1 GLVKKGVQ
9 ERPQREVA
17 EVTANECS
25 VNPKSDPLESEK
37 RLTSLR
43 ETGKDLKTLSKTLA
57 HLRHHINIVKRGG
70 EYFHV
75 LHQESLERKN
85 TLKAQKSQVRR
96 WRMDFQPCKYLS
108 DAEESVEEKKTFSP
122 TEGSHPNKS
131 GKKKKMSLRSFTP
144 IYASVLIP
152 RPSEAQSE
160 CLFRQLCAIHWLLEA
175 STLESS
181 SSMQSILSCWNLT
194 DPGGFKK
201 SVKEAEEEKL
211 ATYMWELFITNTKKY
226 MRKARRSPFRKKTNK
241 TTAPANSQLSSQSS
255 HCQTPLSSVNSLVLC
270 SEDHVNLSG
279 ALANVM
285 SASIQAKE
293 RQFSPSPQKQI
304 HATHVKVSKDVHE
317 QEDKLKKTG
326 QQRAAEFSVGCIQM
340 ILISFGTGI
349 QGPEGR
355 DEGANLFLMHVI
367 SSINTAQCVEG
378 VWRANV
384 RQHFVLL
391 RTTEQAFTLLS
402 FMSNKGASH
411 KVVTTGCYVP
421 FSCLIFSCHI
431 SHFIKSKSN
440 LCADARHKFMAIR
453 EEAAHCLHDALES
466 LERSQEERCYQKY
479 RALKRLKYFKKDMER
494 IRQLGVRAEREH
506 DENGLKWF
514 PALLARLP
522 EPVKNDHYVK
532 KILKKLEKFGMAPD
546 LHIHQETFL
555 KALTDLQMWELCSPE
570 IAAAVEFVR
579 ESIVQMPE
587 EDFSE
592 WFQARVDP
600 LHAQSST
607 F

>member
-1 GLVKKGVQ
+1 MLAPGVPDVSRDEAPVAANTQPRAAMLPETPKDCRTVMPAATKALNLSDFMRVQALPAPAEREGKVLARSWEIYRSSGPPREQVFWEQCCRRERQRTQGLFTLPGKPYQEQGELCTDPKKLTLRTLGQ
-9 ERPQREVA
+9 LAQ
-17 EVTANECS
+17 
-25 VNPKSDPLESEK
+25 SDPLESEK

-96 WRMDFQPCKYLS
+96 WTMDFQPCKYLS
-108 DAEESVEEKKTFSP
+108 DAEESVEEKKIFSP

-293 RQFSPSPQKQI
+293 RQFSPFPQKQI
-304 HATHVKVSKDVHE
+304 HTTHVKVSKDVHE
-317 QEDKLKKTG
+317 QEDMLKKAG
-326 QQRAAEFSVGCIQM
+326 QQ
-340 ILISFGTGI
+340 
-349 QGPEGR
+349 
-355 DEGANLFLMHVI
+355 
-367 SSINTAQCVEG
+367 
-378 VWRANV
+378 
-384 RQHFVLL
+384 
-391 RTTEQAFTLLS
+391 
-402 FMSNKGASH
+402 
-411 KVVTTGCYVP
+411 
-421 FSCLIFSCHI
+421 SCHI

-466 LERSQEERCYQKY
+466 LER
-479 RALKRLKYFKKDMER
+479 
-494 IRQLGVRAEREH
+494 
-506 DENGLKWF
+506 F

-546 LHIHQETFL
+546 LHIQQETFL
-555 KALTDLQMWELCSPE
+555 KALTDLQVWELCSPE
-570 IAAAVEFVR
+570 IAAAVEVDSPFNTLEIETPR
-579 ESIVQMPE
+579 A
-587 EDFSE
+587 
-592 WFQARVDP
+592 QAI
-600 LHAQSST
+600 
-607 F
+607 